1 MCAPTS
7 ATAVRTWVPAGTL
20 PESFKKLPDDGN
32 WKETIGHPITT
43 D

>member
-1 MCAPTS
+1 MELVGGSRLAGFRM
-7 ATAVRTWVPAGTL
+7 AV
-20 PESFKKLPDDGN
+20 DDGR